1 MGGSLRDQLL
11 KAGLVDEKR
20 AKKAKHAERQQ
31 QRQALKAR
39 KSGKKPQPEQ
49 EAEQAAERARQEREM
64 HAQLSRALNRER
76 DASHALKA
84 LRTEL
89 RKLLERHAQAF
100 DRGDVRY
107 NFSENRKIKRI
118 YVTRKQQQALAAG
131 DLAIVSWDGRHLLVP
146 TEIGR
151 RVLEKLP
158 ETVVVIAERE
168 TIDPDDPYAAF
179 PIPDDLEW

>member
-20 AKKAKHAERQQ
+20 AKKAKHADKQQ
-31 QRQALKAR
+31 HRQALKAR
-39 KSGKKPQPEQ
+39 KSGQKPPQTET
-49 EAEQAAERARQEREM
+49 AQAAERARQEREM
-64 HAQLSRALNRER
+64 HAQLSRELNRER

-84 LRTEL
+84 LRTEV
-89 RKLLERHAQAF
+89 RKLLEQHSQPF

-107 NFSENRKIKRI
+107 NFAENGKIKRI
-118 YVTRKQQQALAAG
+118 YVTRKQQQALATG
-131 DLAIVSWDGRHLLVP
+131 ELAIASWDGRHLLVP
-146 TEIGR
+146 AEVGR

-158 ETVVVIAERE
+158 DTVVVIAQPE
-168 TIDPDDPYAAF
+168 TVDPDDPYAAF